1 MFEVSKIV
9 AMLYGNR
16 VILSELPV
24 VVLVD
29 DSRKI
34 IFCNFQALAGY
45 GSLCEWFISESL

>member
-34 IFCNFQALAGY
+34 IFCNFSGY
-45 GSLCEWFISESL
+45 CRIWISL